1 MKIIFSSSPKFKS
14 LKKFRN
20 IEFLI
25 IHYTG
30 MKNFQSAVDRL
41 KDPNSGVSSHYIIS
55 RSGRVLE
62 LIKPRDIAWH
72 AGVSAWRGIKNINK
86 NSVGIELENKGHN
99 FGYQKFSKA
108 QIKNLII
115 LLKKLKKKFKVK
127 NINIIGHSDVA
138 PSRKIDPGEKFP
150 WKLLSLL
157 DVGIFHNL
165 EEEILKH
172 YRTKKII
179 GKARNIDIIDLA
191 KKLGYT
197 FKNTSYKNFF
207 YFTKAFQ
214 RRFRQNLISGYF
226 DQECYLIL
234 RNLVKLHS

>member
-1 MKIIFSSSPKFKS
+1 MNIIFSRSPNFKTS
-14 LKKFRN
+14 KKTRN
-20 IEFLI
+20 IEFLV

-41 KDPNSGVSSHYIIS
+41 KDPNSEVSSHYLIS

-62 LIKPRDIAWH
+62 LVKPQDIAWH
-72 AGVSAWRGIKNINK
+72 AGVSAWRGVKNINK
-86 NSVGIELENKGHN
+86 NSLGIELENKGHD
-99 FGYQKFSKA
+99 FGYQKFSKV

-115 LLKKLKKKFKVK
+115 LIKKLKKKFKIK

-150 WKLLSLL
+150 WKLLSFQ
-157 DVGIFHNL
+157 DVGIFHSL
-165 EEEILKH
+165 EEETLKY
-172 YRTKKII
+172 YRRKKII
-179 GKARNIDIIDLA
+179 GKVSNTEIINLA
-191 KKLGYT
+191 QKLGYT
-197 FKNTSYKNFF
+197 FKNLSNKNFF

-214 RRFRQNLISGYF
+214 RRFRQNLISRFF

-234 RNLVKLHS
+234 TNLVKLHS

>member
-1 MKIIFSSSPKFKS
+1 MNIIFSRSPNFKVS
-14 LKKFRN
+14 KKFRN
-20 IEFLI
+20 IKFLI

-30 MKNFQSAVDRL
+30 MKNFQSAVDKL
-41 KDPNSGVSSHYIIS
+41 KDPNSEVSCHYVIS

-62 LIKPRDIAWH
+62 LVKPRFIAWH

-86 NSVGIELENKGHN
+86 NSVGIELENKGHD
-99 FGYQKFSKA
+99 FVYQKFSKV
-108 QIKNLII
+108 QIKNLIV
-115 LLKKLKKKFKVK
+115 LLKKLKKKFKIK

-138 PSRKIDPGEKFP
+138 PSRKKDPGEKFP
-150 WKLLSLL
+150 WKILSLQ
-157 DVGIFHNL
+157 DVGIFNNL
-165 EEEILKH
+165 EEKILKY
-172 YRTKKII
+172 YRRKKII
-179 GKARNIDIIDLA
+179 GNASNKEIINLA
-191 KKLGYT
+191 KKIGYT
-197 FKNTSYKNFF
+197 FKNISNKNFF

>member
-1 MKIIFSSSPKFKS
+1 MNIIFSRSPNFKAS
-14 LKKFRN
+14 KKVRN
-20 IEFLI
+20 IKFLI

-41 KDPNSGVSSHYIIS
+41 KDPNSEVSSHYVIS

-62 LIKPRDIAWH
+62 LVKPRDIAWH

-86 NSVGIELENKGHN
+86 NSVGIELENKGHD

-108 QIKNLII
+108 QIRNLII
-115 LLKKLKKKFKVK
+115 LLKKLKKKFKIK

-150 WKLLSLL
+150 WKLLSLQ

-172 YRTKKII
+172 YRRKKII
-179 GKARNIDIIDLA
+179 GKASNTEIINLA
-191 KKLGYT
+191 KKIGYT
-197 FKNTSYKNFF
+197 FKNLSNKNFF

>member
-1 MKIIFSSSPKFKS
+1 MNIIFSRSPNFKVS
-14 LKKFRN
+14 KKIRN
-20 IEFLI
+20 IKFLI

-41 KDPNSGVSSHYIIS
+41 KDPNSVVSSHYLIS

-62 LIKPRDIAWH
+62 LVKPHDIAWH
-72 AGVSAWRGIKNINK
+72 AGVSAWRGVRNINK
-86 NSVGIELENKGHN
+86 NSVGIELENKGHD
-99 FGYQKFSKA
+99 FVYQKFSKV

-115 LLKKLKKKFKVK
+115 LLKKLKKKFKIK

-138 PSRKIDPGEKFP
+138 PGRKKDPGEKFP
-150 WKLLSLL
+150 WKLLSLQ

-165 EEEILKH
+165 EEKILKY
-172 YRTKKII
+172 YRGKKII
-179 GKARNIDIIDLA
+179 GRARNTEIINLG
-191 KKLGYT
+191 KKIGYT
-197 FKNTSYKNFF
+197 FKNISNENFF

-214 RRFRQNLISGYF
+214 RRFRQNLISGLF

>member
-1 MKIIFSSSPKFKS
+1 MNIIFSRSPNFKAS
-14 LKKFRN
+14 KKDRN
-20 IEFLI
+20 IKFLI

-30 MKNFQSAVDRL
+30 MKNLQSAVDRL
-41 KDPNSGVSSHYIIS
+41 KDPNSEVSSHYVIS

-62 LIKPRDIAWH
+62 LVKPRDIAWH
-72 AGVSAWRGIKNINK
+72 AGVSAWLGIKNINK
-86 NSVGIELENKGHN
+86 NSVGIELENKGHD

-108 QIKNLII
+108 QIRNLII
-115 LLKKLKKKFKVK
+115 LLKKLKKKFKIK

-138 PSRKIDPGEKFP
+138 PRRKIDPGEKFP
-150 WKLLSLL
+150 WKLLSLQ

-172 YRTKKII
+172 YRRKKII
-179 GKARNIDIIDLA
+179 GKASNTEIINLA
-191 KKLGYT
+191 KKIGYT
-197 FKNTSYKNFF
+197 FKNLSNKNFF

>member
-1 MKIIFSSSPKFKS
+1 
-14 LKKFRN
+14 
-20 IEFLI
+20 
-25 IHYTG
+25 

-41 KDPNSGVSSHYIIS
+41 KDPNSEVSSHYVIS

-62 LIKPRDIAWH
+62 LVKPRDIAWH
-72 AGVSAWRGIKNINK
+72 AGVSAWRGFKNINK
-86 NSVGIELENKGHN
+86 NSVGIELENKGHD

-108 QIKNLII
+108 QIRNLII
-115 LLKKLKKKFKVK
+115 LLKKLKKKFKIK

-150 WKLLSLL
+150 WKLLSLQ

-172 YRTKKII
+172 YRRKKII
-179 GKARNIDIIDLA
+179 GKASNTEIINLA
-191 KKLGYT
+191 KKIGYT
-197 FKNTSYKNFF
+197 FKNLSNKNFF

-234 RNLVKLHS
+234 RNLVKLHF

>member
-1 MKIIFSSSPKFKS
+1 MDIIFSRSPNFKAS
-14 LKKFRN
+14 KKLRN

-30 MKNFQSAVDRL
+30 MKNFQLAVNRL
-41 KDPNSGVSSHYIIS
+41 KDPKSEVSSHYVIS

-62 LIKPRDIAWH
+62 LVKPRDIAWH
-72 AGVSAWRGIKNINK
+72 AGVSAWSGIKNINK
-86 NSVGIELENKGHN
+86 NSVGIELENKGHD
-99 FGYQKFSKA
+99 FGYQKFSKP
-108 QIKNLII
+108 QIRNLII
-115 LLKKLKKKFKVK
+115 LLKKLKKKFKIK

-138 PSRKIDPGEKFP
+138 PSRKKDPGEKFP
-150 WKLLSLL
+150 WKILSLQ

-165 EEEILKH
+165 EEKILKY
-172 YRTKKII
+172 YRRKKII
-179 GKARNIDIIDLA
+179 GKASNTEIINLA
-191 KKLGYT
+191 KKIGYT
-197 FKNTSYKNFF
+197 FKNIPNENFF
-207 YFTKAFQ
+207 YFIKAFQ

>member
-1 MKIIFSSSPKFKS
+1 MNIIFSRSPNFKVS
-14 LKKFRN
+14 KKVRD
-20 IEFLI
+20 IKFLI

-41 KDPNSGVSSHYIIS
+41 KDPNSKVSSHYVIS

-62 LIKPRDIAWH
+62 LVKPRDIAWH
-72 AGVSAWRGIKNINK
+72 AGVSAWRGFKNINK
-86 NSVGIELENKGHN
+86 NSVGIELENKGHD

-108 QIKNLII
+108 QIRNLII
-115 LLKKLKKKFKVK
+115 LLKKLKKKFKIK

-138 PSRKIDPGEKFP
+138 PTRKIDPGEKFP
-150 WKLLSLL
+150 WKLLSLQ

-172 YRTKKII
+172 YRRKKII
-179 GKARNIDIIDLA
+179 GKASNTEIINLA
-191 KKLGYT
+191 KKIGYT
-197 FKNTSYKNFF
+197 FKNLSNKNFF

>member
-1 MKIIFSSSPKFKS
+1 MNIIFSRSPNFKVS
-14 LKKFRN
+14 KKVRD
-20 IEFLI
+20 IKFLI

-41 KDPNSGVSSHYIIS
+41 KDPNSKVSSHYVIS

-62 LIKPRDIAWH
+62 LVKPRDIAWH

-86 NSVGIELENKGHN
+86 NSVGIELENKGHD

-108 QIKNLII
+108 QIRNLII
-115 LLKKLKKKFKVK
+115 LLKKLKKKFKIK
-127 NINIIGHSDVA
+127 NTNIIGHSDVA

-150 WKLLSLL
+150 WKLLSLQ

-172 YRTKKII
+172 YRRKKII
-179 GKARNIDIIDLA
+179 GKISNIEIIDLA

-197 FKNTSYKNFF
+197 FKNISNKNFF